1 MSRPFF
7 FGESGRQ
14 LYGVYHAP
22 RTRGGRD
29 AAVLICPP
37 FGQEYMRTHRALR
50 QLALHLA
57 KRGCHVL
64 RFDYF
69 GTGDSAG
76 QGEDATIEIW
86 TQDVGTAIDELKDT
100 SGARRVSVVGLR
112 LGASLAAAALA
123 NRDDIADLVL
133 WDPVVS
139 GPSYLEELIAM
150 HRDRHGSDPAEAEI
164 IGIEGYPLSTE
175 LRREL
180 AALDM
185 RDAPGHGPSRVLLVT
200 SERRP
205 EYEQLQGAL
214 ARTDVALKASFVD
227 APARWRDIDRLG
239 AVLLPRDVIQT
250 VVGMLRGEGA

>member
-29 AAVLICPP
+29 GAVLICPP

-57 KRGCHVL
+57 KRGSHVL
-64 RFDYF
+64 RFDYS

-76 QGEDATIEIW
+76 QGEDATIETW
-86 TQDVGTAIDELKDT
+86 TQDIGTAIDELKDT
-100 SGARRVSVVGLR
+100 SGVQRVSVVGLR
-112 LGASLAAAALA
+112 LGAALAATALA
-123 NRDDIADLVL
+123 GRDDIVDLVL

-139 GPSYLEELIAM
+139 GPSYLEELFAM
-150 HRDRHGSDPAEAEI
+150 HRDRHGSDPVEAEV
-164 IGIEGYPLSTE
+164 IGIEGYPLSSE
-175 LRREL
+175 LRRQL
-180 AALDM
+180 RAIDM
-185 RDAPGHGPSRVLLVT
+185 REMQARGPARLLLVT
-200 SERRP
+200 SERRA
-205 EYEQLQGAL
+205 EYEQLQNAL
-214 ARTDVALKASFVD
+214 AGAAVPLNASFVD
-227 APARWRDIDRLG
+227 APARWRDVDRLG

-250 VVGMLRGEGA
+250 VVGMLRGEAA